1 MLLCLVAVSLF
12 IFAVCR
18 LYGILSTHMRLK
30 RTSDDIYNIADTIPF
45 IGQAHVFPKNSF
57 TFSSFLVEHA
67 NEAIRKG
74 HHLMRWW
81 CANKF
86 FIFMMDGETAK
97 IILESTVELKKGP
110 DYKFFHQW
118 LGNGVLVSDGDHWL
132 RQRRMLL
139 PIFHFSMLEQYTPT
153 FNKYGRLLAQ
163 NLAELQGKREL
174 VDVSPLLVKCALYNV
189 TESVMGVQMDLEQK
203 MCQKYMEA
211 IKNFVIYQH
220 IYALCPL
227 YILFP
232 VTWYLFGHGFATRR
246 CVRALKAFSAKVV
259 EDRIR
264 INAAN
269 GGIKKDGLMHAEGS
283 LYKGKIMAF
292 LDFLLALKGED
303 KLSKEQ
309 VREQVDAFMFGGHDT
324 IANVLMW
331 FLWSMACH
339 PEYQQRL
346 HAEIVEHFGAE
357 EALELTASDVNKL
370 PYLDRCIR
378 ETMRMFPVFPV
389 LERELQHDLRIG
401 DQTLPRG
408 VTVVILPLI
417 IHHNEKVYPRHWE
430 FDPDNFLP
438 ERMSK
443 RSPYDYLPFSAGP
456 RNCLGNRFAM
466 LELKII
472 LVHVFR
478 RLRFSTTIPF
488 EKNRPAL
495 EAVSRLELG
504 CLIQVHAP

>member
-30 RTSDDIYNIADTIPF
+30 RTSDGIYNIADTIPF

-81 CANKF
+81 FANKF

-203 MCQKYMEA
+203 MCRKYMEA

-264 INAAN
+264 INTAN

-303 KLSKEQ
+303 KLSIKQ

-324 IANVLMW
+324 IANLDRRSGESITNAQGPGILLI
-331 FLWSMACH
+331 FLLLPIPSGESWRWSGKDKKSPATPKAIKAAEPK
-339 PEYQQRL
+339 PESSVPGPSSAPVV
-346 HAEIVEHFGAE
+346 AERDVGEASGNDFDTVDDFGAE
-357 EALELTASDVNKL
+357 DK
-370 PYLDRCIR
+370 
-378 ETMRMFPVFPV
+378 
-389 LERELQHDLRIG
+389 
-401 DQTLPRG
+401 
-408 VTVVILPLI
+408 
-417 IHHNEKVYPRHWE
+417 
-430 FDPDNFLP
+430 
-438 ERMSK
+438 
-443 RSPYDYLPFSAGP
+443 
-456 RNCLGNRFAM
+456 
-466 LELKII
+466 
-472 LVHVFR
+472 
-478 RLRFSTTIPF
+478 
-488 EKNRPAL
+488 
-495 EAVSRLELG
+495 
-504 CLIQVHAP
+504 